1 MKENELTVLKVEPGK
16 APEETT
22 IPNTLAAMQQMVG
35 GYIEVVYLEDACLVC
50 NEEGKLIGL
59 EGNRRVGNDIIA
71 GTFFLVGDHGDGDFC
86 SLTEQ
91 TPPIFQSEHNPEIR
105 THGRCGAMVVC
116 SLLPVGRLAC
126 LKREHSI
133 EGYF

>member
-71 GTFFLVGDHGDGDFC
+71 GTFFLVGDQGDGDFC
-86 SLTEQ
+86 SLPQEQ
-91 TPPIFQSEHNPEIR
+91 LDRLTHQFAQPETFQPGEVEESIR
-105 THGRCGAMVVC
+105 FEFY
-116 SLLPVGRLAC
+116 SL
-126 LKREHSI
+126 
-133 EGYF
+133 